1 MLNDNI
7 KFTLQVIDNGV
18 IKDYKLVL
26 IEVSSFYYVK
36 DDEKRRFAFYD
47 REKVDYL
54 ELTTIYYE
62 DPNLSEVKL
71 SLQNE
76 KEWSSKYSTGVNII
90 IEIWDSILLVEAKQF
105 FLMVKVINLKNVV
118 VFSIVISFGAGY
130 RLGAK
135 NYKLANTPP
144 SNKKHLKQGMQK
156 AGTKLE
162 LKTM

>member
-105 FLMVKVINLKNVV
+105 SLNGKVINLK
-118 VFSIVISFGAGY
+118 
-130 RLGAK
+130 
-135 NYKLANTPP
+135 
-144 SNKKHLKQGMQK
+144 M
-156 AGTKLE
+156 
-162 LKTM
+162 

>member
-1 MLNDNI
+1 MQSILDDLWGATILETHIDLLNDNI

-105 FLMVKVINLKNVV
+105 SLNGKVINLK
-118 VFSIVISFGAGY
+118 
-130 RLGAK
+130 
-135 NYKLANTPP
+135 
-144 SNKKHLKQGMQK
+144 M
-156 AGTKLE
+156 
-162 LKTM
+162 

>member
-1 MLNDNI
+1 MNSINIQSILDNLWGATILETHIDLLNDSI

-18 IKDYKLVL
+18 IKDYKLVS

-105 FLMVKVINLKNVV
+105 SLNGKVINLK
-118 VFSIVISFGAGY
+118 
-130 RLGAK
+130 
-135 NYKLANTPP
+135 
-144 SNKKHLKQGMQK
+144 M
-156 AGTKLE
+156 
-162 LKTM
+162 

>member
-1 MLNDNI
+1 MKSYVNSINIQSILDDLWGATILETHIDLLNDNI

-26 IEVSSFYYVK
+26 IEVSSFYYIK

-105 FLMVKVINLKNVV
+105 SLNGKVINLK
-118 VFSIVISFGAGY
+118 
-130 RLGAK
+130 
-135 NYKLANTPP
+135 
-144 SNKKHLKQGMQK
+144 M
-156 AGTKLE
+156 
-162 LKTM
+162 

>member
-1 MLNDNI
+1 MKSYMNSINIQSILDDLWGATILETHIDLLNDNI

-105 FLMVKVINLKNVV
+105 SLNG
-118 VFSIVISFGAGY
+118 SD
-130 RLGAK
+130 
-135 NYKLANTPP
+135 
-144 SNKKHLKQGMQK
+144 
-156 AGTKLE
+156 
-162 LKTM
+162 

>member
-1 MLNDNI
+1 MNSINIQYILDNLWGATILETHIDLLNDSI

-105 FLMVKVINLKNVV
+105 SLNGKVINLK
-118 VFSIVISFGAGY
+118 
-130 RLGAK
+130 
-135 NYKLANTPP
+135 
-144 SNKKHLKQGMQK
+144 M
-156 AGTKLE
+156 
-162 LKTM
+162 

>member
-1 MLNDNI
+1 MNSINIQSILDDLWGATILETHIDLLNDNI
-7 KFTLQVIDNGV
+7 KFILQVIDNGV

-105 FLMVKVINLKNVV
+105 SLNGKVINLK
-118 VFSIVISFGAGY
+118 
-130 RLGAK
+130 
-135 NYKLANTPP
+135 
-144 SNKKHLKQGMQK
+144 M
-156 AGTKLE
+156 
-162 LKTM
+162 

>member
-1 MLNDNI
+1 MNSINIQSILDDLWGATILEIHIDLLNDSI
-7 KFTLQVIDNGV
+7 KVTLQVIDNGV

-76 KEWSSKYSTGVNII
+76 KEWSSKYYNR
-90 IEIWDSILLVEAKQF
+90 D
-105 FLMVKVINLKNVV
+105 
-118 VFSIVISFGAGY
+118 
-130 RLGAK
+130 LGF
-135 NYKLANTPP
+135 YFV
-144 SNKKHLKQGMQK
+144 S
-156 AGTKLE
+156 
-162 LKTM
+162 

>member
-1 MLNDNI
+1 MNSINIQSILDNLWGATILETHIDLLNDSI

-105 FLMVKVINLKNVV
+105 SLNGKVINLK
-118 VFSIVISFGAGY
+118 
-130 RLGAK
+130 
-135 NYKLANTPP
+135 
-144 SNKKHLKQGMQK
+144 M
-156 AGTKLE
+156 
-162 LKTM
+162 

>member
-1 MLNDNI
+1 MNSINIQSILDDLWGATILETHIDLLNDNI

-26 IEVSSFYYVK
+26 IEVSSFYYIK

-105 FLMVKVINLKNVV
+105 SLNGKVINLK
-118 VFSIVISFGAGY
+118 
-130 RLGAK
+130 
-135 NYKLANTPP
+135 
-144 SNKKHLKQGMQK
+144 M
-156 AGTKLE
+156 
-162 LKTM
+162 

>member
-1 MLNDNI
+1 MNSINIQSILDDLWGATILETHIDLLNDNI

-105 FLMVKVINLKNVV
+105 SLNGKVINLK
-118 VFSIVISFGAGY
+118 
-130 RLGAK
+130 
-135 NYKLANTPP
+135 
-144 SNKKHLKQGMQK
+144 
-156 AGTKLE
+156 
-162 LKTM
+162 

>member
-1 MLNDNI
+1 MKSYMNSINIQSILDNLWGATILETHIDLLNDSI

-105 FLMVKVINLKNVV
+105 SLNGKVINLK
-118 VFSIVISFGAGY
+118 
-130 RLGAK
+130 
-135 NYKLANTPP
+135 
-144 SNKKHLKQGMQK
+144 M
-156 AGTKLE
+156 
-162 LKTM
+162 

>member
-1 MLNDNI
+1 MNSINIQSILDDLWGATILETHIDLLNDNI

-105 FLMVKVINLKNVV
+105 SLNG
-118 VFSIVISFGAGY
+118 SD
-130 RLGAK
+130 
-135 NYKLANTPP
+135 
-144 SNKKHLKQGMQK
+144 
-156 AGTKLE
+156 
-162 LKTM
+162 

>member
-1 MLNDNI
+1 MIQSILDDLWGATILETHIDLLNDNI

-105 FLMVKVINLKNVV
+105 SLNGKVINLK
-118 VFSIVISFGAGY
+118 
-130 RLGAK
+130 
-135 NYKLANTPP
+135 
-144 SNKKHLKQGMQK
+144 M
-156 AGTKLE
+156 
-162 LKTM
+162 

>member
-1 MLNDNI
+1 MNSINIQSILDNLWGATVLETHIDLLNDSI

-105 FLMVKVINLKNVV
+105 SLNGKVINLK
-118 VFSIVISFGAGY
+118 
-130 RLGAK
+130 
-135 NYKLANTPP
+135 
-144 SNKKHLKQGMQK
+144 M
-156 AGTKLE
+156 
-162 LKTM
+162 

>member
-1 MLNDNI
+1 MNSINIQSILDDLWGATILETHIDLLNDNI

-76 KEWSSKYSTGVNII
+76 KEWSSKYSTGVNIL

-105 FLMVKVINLKNVV
+105 SLNGKVINLK
-118 VFSIVISFGAGY
+118 
-130 RLGAK
+130 
-135 NYKLANTPP
+135 
-144 SNKKHLKQGMQK
+144 M
-156 AGTKLE
+156 
-162 LKTM
+162 

>member
-1 MLNDNI
+1 MNSSNIQSILDDLWGATILDTHIDLLNDSI

-18 IKDYKLVL
+18 IKDFKLVF

-71 SLQNE
+71 NLQNE

-105 FLMVKVINLKNVV
+105 SLNGEVINLK
-118 VFSIVISFGAGY
+118 
-130 RLGAK
+130 
-135 NYKLANTPP
+135 
-144 SNKKHLKQGMQK
+144 M
-156 AGTKLE
+156 
-162 LKTM
+162 

>member
-1 MLNDNI
+1 MNSINIQSILDDLWGATILETHIDLLNDSI

-76 KEWSSKYSTGVNII
+76 KEWSSKYSAGVNII

-105 FLMVKVINLKNVV
+105 SLNGKVINLK
-118 VFSIVISFGAGY
+118 
-130 RLGAK
+130 
-135 NYKLANTPP
+135 
-144 SNKKHLKQGMQK
+144 M
-156 AGTKLE
+156 
-162 LKTM
+162 

>member
-1 MLNDNI
+1 MNSINIQSILDDLWGATILETHIDLLNDNI

-76 KEWSSKYSTGVNII
+76 KEWSSKYSAGVNII

-105 FLMVKVINLKNVV
+105 SLNGKVINLK
-118 VFSIVISFGAGY
+118 
-130 RLGAK
+130 
-135 NYKLANTPP
+135 
-144 SNKKHLKQGMQK
+144 M
-156 AGTKLE
+156 
-162 LKTM
+162 

>member
-1 MLNDNI
+1 MNSINIQSILDDLWGATILETHIDLLNDSI

-105 FLMVKVINLKNVV
+105 SLNGKVINLK
-118 VFSIVISFGAGY
+118 
-130 RLGAK
+130 
-135 NYKLANTPP
+135 
-144 SNKKHLKQGMQK
+144 M
-156 AGTKLE
+156 
-162 LKTM
+162 

>member
-1 MLNDNI
+1 MKSYMNSINIQSILDDLWGATILETHIDLLNDNI

-105 FLMVKVINLKNVV
+105 SLNGKVINLK
-118 VFSIVISFGAGY
+118 
-130 RLGAK
+130 
-135 NYKLANTPP
+135 
-144 SNKKHLKQGMQK
+144 M
-156 AGTKLE
+156 
-162 LKTM
+162 

>member
-1 MLNDNI
+1 MIIQSILDDLWGATILETHIDLLNDNI

-105 FLMVKVINLKNVV
+105 SLNGKVINLK
-118 VFSIVISFGAGY
+118 
-130 RLGAK
+130 
-135 NYKLANTPP
+135 
-144 SNKKHLKQGMQK
+144 M
-156 AGTKLE
+156 
-162 LKTM
+162 

>member
-1 MLNDNI
+1 MNSINIQSILDDLWGATILETHIDLLNDNI

-105 FLMVKVINLKNVV
+105 SLNGKVINLK
-118 VFSIVISFGAGY
+118 
-130 RLGAK
+130 
-135 NYKLANTPP
+135 
-144 SNKKHLKQGMQK
+144 M
-156 AGTKLE
+156 
-162 LKTM
+162 

>member
-1 MLNDNI
+1 MNSINIQSILDDLWGATISDTHIDLLNDSI

-18 IKDYKLVL
+18 IKDYKLVF

-76 KEWSSKYSTGVNII
+76 KEWSSKYSTEVNII

-105 FLMVKVINLKNVV
+105 SLNGEVINLK
-118 VFSIVISFGAGY
+118 I
-130 RLGAK
+130 
-135 NYKLANTPP
+135 
-144 SNKKHLKQGMQK
+144 
-156 AGTKLE
+156 
-162 LKTM
+162 

>member
-1 MLNDNI
+1 MNSSNIQSILDDLWGATILDTHMDLLNDSI

-18 IKDYKLVL
+18 IKDFKLVF

-71 SLQNE
+71 NLQNE

-105 FLMVKVINLKNVV
+105 SLNGEVINLK
-118 VFSIVISFGAGY
+118 
-130 RLGAK
+130 
-135 NYKLANTPP
+135 
-144 SNKKHLKQGMQK
+144 M
-156 AGTKLE
+156 
-162 LKTM
+162 

>member
-1 MLNDNI
+1 MNSINIQSILDDLWGATILETHIDLLNDNI

-105 FLMVKVINLKNVV
+105 SLNGKEINLK
-118 VFSIVISFGAGY
+118 
-130 RLGAK
+130 
-135 NYKLANTPP
+135 
-144 SNKKHLKQGMQK
+144 M
-156 AGTKLE
+156 
-162 LKTM
+162 